1 MPTLWQGGCGQPG
14 AGRRPH
20 ACVRTSGRCSPGVG
34 AAGTTRT
41 GSLRAAHGLCGPW
54 ASYIP
59 SRGLL
64 HPAASCLLTSFRNP
78 VDTWFVTKWPTVDEV
93 CALPQGG
100 DEHAGHLPAE
110 EGESGRHRG
119 CAQQHGV
126 QPQRVPCGGVHRR
139 HPGTGPGWVDLGPLL
154 SHRSQSLR
162 PGPASLP
169 PSQGSHTLPLYLSSR
184 ACWAGLVCRDID
196 LCLGLR

>member
-20 ACVRTSGRCSPGVG
+20 ACVRTSGRCSPGAG
-34 AAGTTRT
+34 AAGTTQDGFSQDST
-41 GSLRAAHGLCGPW
+41 W
-54 ASYIP
+54 ALWPLASCIP

-64 HPAASCLLTSFRNP
+64 QPAASCLLASFRIP
-78 VDTWFVTKWPTVDEV
+78 MDTWFVTKWPTGDAV

-119 CAQQHGV
+119 RAQRHGV

-139 HPGTGPGWVDLGPLL
+139 PPGTGPGGWTWV
-154 SHRSQSLR
+154 HCC
-162 PGPASLP
+162 PAGAIASGQVLP
-169 PSQGSHTLPLYLSSR
+169 PSSLTGKPYSSPVP
-184 ACWAGLVCRDID
+184 AK
-196 LCLGLR
+196 